1 MNLKVQAKEKALTEE
16 EKRFVVWLAAILWLL
31 PPKLRFRFFSA
42 FHPDLRRFFEKQES
56 GEGEAREISAEVWGE
71 ALVRWEMRWEVK
83 RAKKGQGARGKE
95 QVVTWK
101 FFVPIVPIV
110 LIVPMKWGGQVLSVA
125 IEVRQ
130 GKARRCRVQV
140 KGGEDLVEELI
151 SVVKR
156 MTQAE
161 RDFLWTLMDEAL
173 ADYEDHLLATNPE
186 LIREHEEAL
195 AEIERGEYVV
205 YGGEG
210 SG

>member
-42 FHPDLRRFFEKQES
+42 FHPDLRRFFEKQGS
-56 GEGEAREISAEVWGE
+56 GEGEAREISAEVSGE
-71 ALVRWEMRWEVK
+71 AWVRWEVK

-101 FFVPIVPIV
+101 FFVP
-110 LIVPMKWGGQVLSVA
+110 MEWGGQVLSVA

-140 KGGEDLVEELI
+140 EGGEGLVEALI
-151 SVVKR
+151 SVVKG
-156 MTQAE
+156 MTEAE

>member
-1 MNLKVQAKEKALTEE
+1 MGDEASEKGTGD
-16 EKRFVVWLAAILWLL
+16 K
-31 PPKLRFRFFSA
+31 
-42 FHPDLRRFFEKQES
+42 
-56 GEGEAREISAEVWGE
+56 
-71 ALVRWEMRWEVK
+71 
-83 RAKKGQGARGKE
+83 GKE

-101 FFVPIVPIV
+101 FFVP
-110 LIVPMKWGGQVLSVA
+110 MEWGGQVLSVA

-140 KGGEDLVEELI
+140 EGGEGLVEALI
-151 SVVKR
+151 SVVKG
-156 MTQAE
+156 MTEAE

-173 ADYEDHLLATNPE
+173 ADYEDHLLATNLE

>member
-56 GEGEAREISAEVWGE
+56 GEGEAREISAEVSGE
-71 ALVRWEMRWEVK
+71 AWVRWEVK

-101 FFVPIVPIV
+101 FFVP
-110 LIVPMKWGGQVLSVA
+110 MEWGGQVLSVA

-140 KGGEDLVEELI
+140 EGGEGLVEALI
-151 SVVKR
+151 AVVKG
-156 MTQAE
+156 MTEAE

-173 ADYEDHLLATNPE
+173 ADYEDHLLATNLE